1 MSLRSN
7 TLASAAIV
15 GAFCALAVPAAAATF
30 TFVPGGSSPT
40 AGYNVVN
47 TFDSAAGLSGIGFEI
62 KTPPADGNGAPPAN
76 STFPGSAY
84 LSVLGGGNATYT
96 FGPGVTGFQFDW
108 GSVDS
113 YNVLTFVTNIGDEI
127 VIPGSSFI
135 SPSDGNQSADST
147 NGLFTAFAGVGETF
161 TSVTW
166 ASSQNSFEVDN
177 LAIAAVPEPG
187 TWMMMMIGFGM
198 IGATARYRRRH
209 SRITYA

>member
-15 GAFCALAVPAAAATF
+15 SALCALAAPAAAATF
-30 TFVPGGSSPT
+30 TFTPGGSAPT
-40 AGYNVVN
+40 AGYNVIN
-47 TFDSAAGLSGIGFEI
+47 TFTSDAGLVGVGFQI
-62 KTPPADGNGAPPAN
+62 KTPPADGDGAPPAS
-76 STFPGSAY
+76 STFPGSSY
-84 LSVLGGGNATYT
+84 LSVLGDGFATYT
-96 FGPGVTGFQFDW
+96 FGPGVTAFQFDW

-113 YNVLTFVTNIGDEI
+113 YNTLTFVTSISGET
-127 VIPGSSFI
+127 VIPGSDFI

-147 NGLFTAFAGVGETF
+147 NGLFTAMAGMGETF

-166 ASSQNSFEVDN
+166 SSSRNSFEVDN

-209 SRITYA
+209 SLITYA